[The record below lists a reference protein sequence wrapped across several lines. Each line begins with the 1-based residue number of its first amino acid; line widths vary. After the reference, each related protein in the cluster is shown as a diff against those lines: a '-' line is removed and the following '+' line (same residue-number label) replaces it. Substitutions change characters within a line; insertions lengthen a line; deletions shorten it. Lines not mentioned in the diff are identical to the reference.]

1 MSVVRYFDTNDG
13 IFSDCETRTGLPDYT
28 PCAEPEGADV
38 TVQMNPAT
46 EQIISKSGCEHE

>member
-13 IFSDCETRTGLPDYT
+13 IYSWSERPRRQPDAA
-28 PCAEPEGADV
+28 PPGMPEGADAA
-38 TVQMNPAT
+38 VQMIPET